1 MQQGGAQ
8 VRQPVANA
16 QQRVVQQQTATGTW
30 IPQQA
35 DNQQQ
40 QLQLQ
45 RQQQLRIQQM
55 QLQKQQQIVVQR
67 AAPVVQQQFP
77 QVPNQPGLV
86 AQPVNQAIH
95 SEEAA
100 INDQA
105 QVRKLKLIKFK
116 IGAGIFKNILGDG

>member
-8 VRQPVANA
+8 VRQPVANV

-67 AAPVVQQQFP
+67 AAPVAPQQFP
-77 QVPNQPGLV
+77 QVPNQAGLV
-86 AQPVNQAIH
+86 AQPVNQTIH

-105 QVRKLKLIKFK
+105 QVCLFKLK
-116 IGAGIFKNILGDG
+116 IF